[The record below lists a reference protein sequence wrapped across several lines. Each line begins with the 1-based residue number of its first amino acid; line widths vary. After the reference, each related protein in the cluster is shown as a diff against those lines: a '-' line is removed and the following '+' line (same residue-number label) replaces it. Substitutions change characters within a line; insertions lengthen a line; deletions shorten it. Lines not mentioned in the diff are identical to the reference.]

1 MDSDAQ
7 QSVQFSLSDL
17 QSMLQTNKTL
27 SSSKLKRLMKKFGA
41 KSSSATVEDVANLIL
56 SLSEDDEDDVFR
68 SVMSNYKQLLGGSG
82 AVQLDSSAAAS
93 TAAAVT
99 AASTA
104 NAPTSVH
111 AQASVP
117 SVALDHAV
125 DPTASAATTAAAAEK
140 FLCKPWLDAIF
151 MAIYGDLVACAACS
165 LPHHPHVQRVFLQIL
180 RLVGPRRPPQ
190 A

>member
-1 MDSDAQ
+1 
-7 QSVQFSLSDL
+7 
-17 QSMLQTNKTL
+17 
-27 SSSKLKRLMKKFGA
+27 MKKFGA

-82 AVQLDSSAAAS
+82 AVQLDSSAAS

-117 SVALDHAV
+117 SVPLDHAL
-125 DPTASAATTAAAAEK
+125 DSTASAAAAPATAEK

-180 RLVGPRRPPQ
+180 RVVGPRRPPQ

>member
-1 MDSDAQ
+1 
-7 QSVQFSLSDL
+7 
-17 QSMLQTNKTL
+17 
-27 SSSKLKRLMKKFGA
+27 MKKFGA

-82 AVQLDSSAAAS
+82 AVQLDSSAAS
-93 TAAAVT
+93 TATAVT

-151 MAIYGDLVACAACS
+151 MAIYGDLVACSACS

-180 RLVGPRRPPQ
+180 RLVGPRRPPK